1 MPNKTETSKFTKK
14 KSTITEYCKQKILNK
29 KNCQI
34 ICSNQIVQQMVKF
47 NKQNLP
53 TIFDAVENSSAT
65 QSYSRNFQT
74 VSVYITVQVKFPI
87 FTQLNRI
94 EI

>member
-1 MPNKTETSKFTKK
+1 
-14 KSTITEYCKQKILNK
+14 
-29 KNCQI
+29 
-34 ICSNQIVQQMVKF
+34 MVKF

-74 VSVYITVQVKFPI
+74 VLVYITVQVKFSYSNS
-87 FTQLNRI
+87 T
-94 EI
+94 